1 MATRKEA
8 RKKSLLQLLALIIAV
23 AVIVVSV
30 VLFQNWWNSRPGP
43 EPKDVK
49 IKASVGDQS
58 LEVAPYMVCEI
69 GTDCPEGEPPNLTV
83 GENDT
88 LHLEIPE
95 EVSANEWRILSIYDD
110 PAANDET
117 IHGANETST
126 VDVPG
131 SVDPI
136 AASKGKRPRLMVVE
150 ISALMLGTDA
160 KGEEAPFSTVWSLS
174 TMSDEDLAEAT
185 KTAAP
190 ASEAAAPTSKPTAAN
205 K

>member
-69 GTDCPEGEPPNLTV
+69 GTGCPEGET
-83 GENDT
+83 
-88 LHLEIPE
+88 
-95 EVSANEWRILSIYDD
+95 
-110 PAANDET
+110 
-117 IHGANETST
+117 
-126 VDVPG
+126 
-131 SVDPI
+131 
-136 AASKGKRPRLMVVE
+136 
-150 ISALMLGTDA
+150 
-160 KGEEAPFSTVWSLS
+160 
-174 TMSDEDLAEAT
+174 
-185 KTAAP
+185 
-190 ASEAAAPTSKPTAAN
+190 PTSPSVKTTPFTWRSPKRSQQTSGAF
-205 K
+205 